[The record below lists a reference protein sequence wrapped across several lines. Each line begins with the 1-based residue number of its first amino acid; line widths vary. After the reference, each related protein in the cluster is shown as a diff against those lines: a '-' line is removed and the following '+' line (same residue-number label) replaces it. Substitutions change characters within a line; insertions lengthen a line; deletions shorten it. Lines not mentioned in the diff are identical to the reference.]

1 MAQIREIAGVLPV
14 IQTPFLA
21 DESIDEATLINE
33 LNWVLDQ
40 GVAGLTTGMVS
51 EILRMTESERHHLSE
66 IVVGVA
72 KDRGALSIISCG
84 SESTKTAIAHAQHA
98 QEIGADAVM
107 AIGPL
112 TVVLGDKAL
121 FAYYDEIAKATN
133 LNIVIQDASGYVGR
147 PLSLE
152 LQIELLEKYGARIYF
167 KPEAAPIGQN
177 VTQMRDMT
185 GGRARILEGTGGGA
199 LVDSFRRGIVGTMP
213 GAEVCWAIQKMWD
226 ALCAGD
232 YLTATDISDPLLQLV
247 HLSTGIDIYVA
258 IEKYLLK
265 KQGVFTSTKARP
277 PLSFLMDPETEHEVD
292 IIFDRLKAQVGNY
305 GSGAP
310 NSRDKRFA
318 WSRTKLP
325 N

>member
-1 MAQIREIAGVLPV
+1 VALVREISGVLPV

-21 DESIDEATLINE
+21 DESIDEVTLVKE

-66 IVVGVA
+66 IVIGVA

-84 SESTKTAIAHAQHA
+84 SESTKTAIAHAKHA

-121 FAYYDEIAKATN
+121 FEYYDEIAKATS
-133 LNIVIQDASGYVGR
+133 LSIVIQDASGYVGR

-152 LQIELLEKYGARIYF
+152 LQIKLLEKYGARIYF

-177 VTQMRDMT
+177 VTRMSEMS
-185 GGRARILEGTGGGA
+185 GGHARILEGTGGGA

-226 ALCAGD
+226 SLSVGD
-232 YLTATDISDPLLQLV
+232 YLSATEISEPLLQLV

-265 KQGVFTSTKARP
+265 KQGVIPSTLARP
-277 PLSFLMDPETEHEVD
+277 PLSFLMDPETEHEID
-292 IIFDRLKAQVGNY
+292 LIFDRLKAKVGELSKW
-305 GSGAP
+305 GS
-310 NSRDKRFA
+310 
-318 WSRTKLP
+318 
-325 N
+325 